1 MCWYETFSRTVYMKR
16 NIMDV
21 VKMQKIILNR
31 TDILAQQ
38 MQYGREQFLCLM
50 NFGNTKSCIWNGM
63 REESKLY
70 NVKNNLPLLIH
81 KAFVFSSANPL
92 WCEIVGIGHKFSNQI
107 RRLTLLRKNNTTVS
121 FQHTSLALY
130 IATKTE
136 LQENVGGVCSWA
148 PLLRFKFEN

>member
-1 MCWYETFSRTVYMKR
+1 MRHSRELYVYMKR
-16 NIMDV
+16 NMMDV
-21 VKMQKIILNR
+21 VKMQKIILHR

-81 KAFVFSSANPL
+81 KAFVFSCANPL
-92 WCEIVGIGHKFSNQI
+92 WCEIVGIGHKFSKVPN
-107 RRLTLLRKNNTTVS
+107 K
-121 FQHTSLALY
+121 
-130 IATKTE
+130 KTHPVE
-136 LQENVGGVCSWA
+136 E
-148 PLLRFKFEN
+148 K